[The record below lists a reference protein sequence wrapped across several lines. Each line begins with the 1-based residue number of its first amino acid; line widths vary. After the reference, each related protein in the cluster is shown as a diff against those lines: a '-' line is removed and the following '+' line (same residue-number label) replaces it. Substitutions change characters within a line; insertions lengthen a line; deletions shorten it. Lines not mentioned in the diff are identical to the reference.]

1 MTEPRSQDDS
11 WGELYRELGVD
22 DPGSSK
28 PSPPDE
34 DAEVIELTESDT
46 DEVGEPAQPF
56 VEEGADETEE
66 LAEGETVSAEGE
78 GEGEGEPGQKKRRR
92 RRRRRKKKGAGQ
104 PGGEPAGEEASEFD
118 GEDEAEESETQHD
131 GDEEEPEAITGPGV
145 EEEATPEMTRD
156 IIANWN
162 VPSWEEIVAGL
173 HRPER

>member
-1 MTEPRSQDDS
+1 MTDPRNPDDS

-46 DEVGEPAQPF
+46 VEVGEPAQPF
-56 VEEGADETEE
+56 VEDGVDETEE
-66 LAEGETVSAEGE
+66 PEGETVSAEGE
-78 GEGEGEPGQKKRRR
+78 DEGEPGQKKRRR
-92 RRRRRKKKGAGQ
+92 RRRRRKKKGVGQ
-104 PGGEPAGEEASEFD
+104 PGGEPASGEASEFV
-118 GEDEAEESETQHD
+118 GEGEAEESETQLEE
-131 GDEEEPEAITGPGV
+131 DEEEPEAITGPGV

-173 HRPER
+173 HRPDR